1 MKVLPK
7 RNKLKSSI
15 APKMTD
21 IITFLYKNLKY
32 AIYTRGGFI
41 YSIVIYKLLEPQLT
55 WPIQVSPLV
64 ILVHRLISTII

>member
-15 APKMTD
+15 AHKMTD

-32 AIYTRGGFI
+32 AIYTGGGFI
-41 YSIVIYKLLEPQLT
+41 DSIVIYKLLEPQLT